1 MQHKPELIVFWI
13 CSKDGNKTQCYIDG
27 RIDQVAWDYLEYE
40 KKVSV
45 GSLKSEVCRS
55 EMTLSKFVMTSQ
67 LILSDNH

>member
-1 MQHKPELIVFWI
+1 M
-13 CSKDGNKTQCYIDG
+13 DG
-27 RIDQVAWDYLEYE
+27 RIDQVACDYLESE